1 MVHNDMHGTEFRL
14 LLKKC
19 SDKNTEYSIIILK
32 LFHCYVFPLAQEENN
47 SVRFSLSMTFLL
59 EEDIGLS

>member
-19 SDKNTEYSIIILK
+19 SDKNTEYSSTQK

-47 SVRFSLSMTFLL
+47 SAFLDTFRFFMHDFLL
-59 EEDIGLS
+59 KEDI